1 VRSDHPLVLIRGG
14 GDLATGT
21 AARLHRCGFRVV
33 VTEISKPLAVRRL
46 VALAEAVY
54 TGEVHIEEFHGR
66 RVEDL
71 EAVFRVH
78 EEGVIPVFVDPAAD
92 CRRSLQ
98 PEVLVDGRMRKA
110 PPEIGK
116 DAALLVIGLGPGF
129 TAGLDCH
136 AVIET
141 NRGHN
146 MGRVYW
152 EGSAE
157 ADTGIP
163 EKIVSYDIDR
173 ALRAPN
179 SGRFEGRISLGSIVR
194 EGEVIAAVDD
204 IPLEAPFNGVLRG
217 LLHSGLEVEVGMKVG
232 DLDPRGEPSYC
243 YQISDKSLAIGGG
256 VIEAILSRPQFR
268 VHLEG

>member
-1 VRSDHPLVLIRGG
+1 
-14 GDLATGT
+14 
-21 AARLHRCGFRVV
+21 VV
-33 VTEISKPLAVRRL
+33 VTEISNPTAVRRL

-78 EEGVIPVFVDPAAD
+78 EEGTIPVLVDPAAD
-92 CRRSLQ
+92 CRRSLK
-98 PEVLVDGRMRKA
+98 PEVIVDGRMRKA
-110 PPEIGK
+110 PPEIGME
-116 DAALLVIGLGPGF
+116 AAPLVIGLGPGF

-136 AVIET
+136 AVVET

-157 ADTGIP
+157 ADTAIP
-163 EKIVSYDIDR
+163 EKIVKHDIDR

-179 SGRFEGRISLGSIVR
+179 SGRFEGRIPLGSIVR
-194 EGEVIAAVDD
+194 KGEVIAAVDD
-204 IPLEAPFNGVLRG
+204 IPLKAPFDGALRG
-217 LLHSGLEVEVGMKVG
+217 LLHSGLEVDVGMKVG
-232 DLDPRGEPSYC
+232 DLDPRSEPSYC